1 MTLLLKKYCRPL
13 WVLLLLVVSGRV
25 LCDVEISKQTIG
37 SIRQELGIYFN
48 GADAFEITRRAV
60 RGGEESGFWS
70 LTAEKDGALI
80 KVEMINNIDTGS
92 ARRHIEERNFVINS
106 LYTSVPSPYPGMIS
120 NTIDCPKAFRPRQR
134 EVEVAGEKF
143 DVLLLSSTSR
153 YTYGACI
160 DDLIAYRGALTFVYN
175 HKRRALYR
183 IDLFVPKEAFEES
196 EVLALLRT
204 LEFVSTA
211 KAEQKGLADL
221 IDQTSSVATEA
232 GSRAEGKTG
241 RAELKDFN
249 LIIVAF
255 EPLGANHVGAYGYS
269 RDTTPHLDSFAKDA
283 FLFKNAVSPS
293 SWTLPVF
300 MSWFTSLYPAQHG
313 ILNKYSRG
321 KDQRPTLSVL
331 SELSPTAVTLA
342 QALKKNG
349 YATAGFTGG
358 AGVAS
363 RYGYSQGFDTYD
375 DKKTFAGFDV
385 TFPSALKW
393 LEQHRQEKFFL
404 FVQGY
409 DVHGRYE
416 IPRKAERQFVDPD
429 YKGNYAGTIQEYWEL
444 RNLSVY
450 GSTKEEIWKSK
461 ESAGDQY
468 QLSMTAEDAKFWNAI
483 YDGKIHEADR
493 KFGQFLAELEK
504 LGLTERTIVVVSS
517 GSGNEYLE
525 HKRFDHGYSLYD
537 EVIMVPLI
545 IRVPGMGS
553 RVITQQV
560 RTIDIMPT
568 VLDLLGATNNRENSS
583 HMQGV
588 SLVPML
594 KGEQMPLDAF
604 SETDYV
610 YRFFKRSLR
619 TSDGWK
625 YIYSMDTEAREL
637 YNLNNDPMEL
647 KNLIDQEKRVA
658 FELEKKLFDH
668 LQFIDANIDREGSK
682 ESTLNPAE

>member
-1 MTLLLKKYCRPL
+1 MKKYSRPL
-13 WVLLLLVVSGRV
+13 WVLLLLAASGCA
-25 LCDVEISKQTIG
+25 LCDVDISKQTLG
-37 SIRQELGIYFN
+37 DIRQELGIYFE

-70 LTAEKDGALI
+70 LAAEKHGTMI
-80 KVEMINNIDTGS
+80 KVELINNIDAGP
-92 ARRHIEERNFVINS
+92 ARRHIEERYFVINS

-134 EVEVAGEKF
+134 VIEVAGEKS

-153 YTYGACI
+153 YTYGACV

-183 IDLFVPKEAFEES
+183 IDLFVPKKVFQES

-204 LEFVSTA
+204 LKFVSAA
-211 KAEQKGLADL
+211 KAEQNGLADL
-221 IDQTSSVATEA
+221 IEQKSSVATEA
-232 GSRAEGKTG
+232 GSRAEGKAG
-241 RAELKDFN
+241 RVELKDYN

-269 RDTTPHLDSFAKDA
+269 RDTTPHLDSFSKDA

-293 SWTLPVF
+293 SWTLPIF

-342 QALKKNG
+342 QALKNNG
-349 YATAGFTGG
+349 YTTAGFTGG

-375 DKKTFAGFDV
+375 DEKTFAGFDV
-385 TFPSALKW
+385 TFPLALKW
-393 LEQHRQEKFFL
+393 LEQHRNEKFFL

-416 IPRKAERQFVDPD
+416 VPRIAERQFVDPD
-429 YKGNYAGTIQEYWEL
+429 YKGKYEGTIQEYWEL

-461 ESAGDQY
+461 ESASDQY
-468 QLSMTAEDAKFWNAI
+468 QLNMTAEDARFWNAI
-483 YDGKIHEADR
+483 YDGKIQEADR
-493 KFGQFLAELEK
+493 KFGQFLAALEK

-545 IRVPGMGS
+545 LRVPGMGS
-553 RVITQQV
+553 GVIPQQV
-560 RTIDIMPT
+560 RAIDIMPT
-568 VLDLLGATNNRENSS
+568 ALDLLGAASNSAVVNQ
-583 HMQGV
+583 MQGV

-594 KGEQMPLDAF
+594 KGKQLSLDAF

-647 KNLIDQEKRVA
+647 KNLIDQEKSVA
-658 FELEKKLFDH
+658 YKLEKKLFDH
-668 LQFIDANIDREGSK
+668 LQFIDTKIDRKRSK
-682 ESTLNPAE
+682 ESTLTPAE